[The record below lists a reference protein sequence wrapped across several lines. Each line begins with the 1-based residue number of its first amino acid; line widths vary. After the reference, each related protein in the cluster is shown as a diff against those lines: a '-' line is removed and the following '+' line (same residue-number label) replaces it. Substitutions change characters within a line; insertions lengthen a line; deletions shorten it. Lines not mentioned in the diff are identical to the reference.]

1 MRSKDQKV
9 FNLISHTVMILVTVM
24 AVLPF
29 VLVFLSS
36 ITEENT
42 LVLNGYSF
50 FPEKFSL
57 YAYEYIVMKGKKIFR
72 AYAVT
77 LFVTVVGT
85 SINLSHAGISTFLKG
100 SAGETDLY
108 LLRGIYTAV

>member
-1 MRSKDQKV
+1 MRSKDQKI

-36 ITEENT
+36 VTEENT

-57 YAYEYIVMKGKKIFR
+57 YAYEYIVMKGKR
-72 AYAVT
+72 YSGRMR
-77 LFVTVVGT
+77 LPC
-85 SINLSHAGISTFLKG
+85 LSLWLVQVSM
-100 SAGETDLY
+100 
-108 LLRGIYTAV
+108 

>member
-1 MRSKDQKV
+1 MRSKDQKI

-36 ITEENT
+36 VTEENT

-50 FPEKFSL
+50 FRRNSVCML
-57 YAYEYIVMKGKKIFR
+57 MN
-72 AYAVT
+72 T
-77 LFVTVVGT
+77 L
-85 SINLSHAGISTFLKG
+85 L
-100 SAGETDLY
+100 
-108 LLRGIYTAV
+108 

>member
-1 MRSKDQKV
+1 MRSKDQKI

-36 ITEENT
+36 VTEENT

-57 YAYEYIVMKGKKIFR
+57 YA
-72 AYAVT
+72 
-77 LFVTVVGT
+77 
-85 SINLSHAGISTFLKG
+85 
-100 SAGETDLY
+100 
-108 LLRGIYTAV
+108 